1 MTDIGHNNDRGYR
14 IEYRWDA
21 ARYLERMS
29 PRDRERILGA
39 IEELVENP
47 DSRRLDVKKLRNRP
61 GYRLRVGKYR
71 VLYERIED
79 WLLILVVAVR
89 PRGEAYKE

>member
-1 MTDIGHNNDRGYR
+1 MTVGYKV
-14 IEYRWDA
+14 EYRREP

-29 PRDRERILGA
+29 PKDRTRMLEA
-39 IEELVENP
+39 IEELAENP
-47 DSRRLDVKKLRNRP
+47 DSRTLDVKKLRNRP

-71 VLYERIED
+71 VLYERFED
-79 WLLILVVAVR
+79 RLLILVVALR